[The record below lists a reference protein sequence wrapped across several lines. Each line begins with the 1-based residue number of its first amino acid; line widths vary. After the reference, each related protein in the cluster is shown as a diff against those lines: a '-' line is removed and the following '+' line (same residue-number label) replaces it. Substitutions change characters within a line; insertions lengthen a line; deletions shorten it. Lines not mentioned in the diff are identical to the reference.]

1 MITKPKGCK
10 DIYGNGAKTWKYIEQ
25 VIDSVMEKYNYG
37 YIRTPIFE
45 SSELYHRGVG
55 ETSDIVTKE
64 TYDFTDRGERKMT
77 LRPEGTAGVVRSYIE
92 NKMYGDMN
100 PVKLYYNGT
109 MYRYERPQAGRERE
123 LTQFGAE
130 AIGSDDPM
138 MDAEIISLAYNIYK
152 LLGLKDITVHI
163 NSLGDTESRNNY
175 RDALV
180 RYFSP
185 YINDFC
191 DDCKMRIAKNPLRI
205 LDCKVDSEN
214 EVFKKAPTT
223 IDYLNEESKSRFE
236 KVKEY
241 LDLLQIPYVVDP
253 KIVRGLDYYNHTV
266 FEFVIDVKELGG
278 QNVIGAGGRYN
289 GLCEQ
294 LGGPSTPGIGFASGL
309 DRILVAMKYQEVK
322 VNVKE
327 QIDLFLMYVNDEE
340 KNYALYLA
348 QELRLNGFN
357 VDTEYTSRSLKA
369 QFKQA
374 DRLKSKFTAVLNSDD
389 LDNNEIKIKNN
400 ETKEEEIISIDALV
414 FYLDE
419 KLTTDED
426 LYNYDFT
433 SDDECHCHDD
443 ECSCFDD
450 CSCDSE
456 CHCNHED

>member
-10 DIYGNGAKTWKYIEQ
+10 DIYGRDAKVWKYVSQ
-25 VIDSVMEKYNYG
+25 VIDSVMERYNYG

-45 SSELYHRGVG
+45 SSELFHRGVG

-64 TYDFTDRGERKMT
+64 TYDFTDRGERNMT

-92 NKMYGDMN
+92 NKMYGDTN

-138 MDAEIISLAYNIYK
+138 IDAEIISLAYNIFRM
-152 LLGLKDITVHI
+152 LGLKDITVHI
-163 NSLGDTESRNNY
+163 NSLGDKASRENY
-175 RDALV
+175 RDTLV
-180 RYFSP
+180 RYFAP

-191 DDCKMRIAKNPLRI
+191 DDCKMRISKNPLRI
-205 LDCKVDSEN
+205 LDCKVDSES
-214 EVFKKAPTT
+214 EVFKNAPTT
-223 IDYLNEESKSRFE
+223 IDYLNEESKTRFE
-236 KVKEY
+236 KVQEY
-241 LDLLQIPYVVDP
+241 LDILQVPYVVDP

-294 LGGPSTPGIGFASGL
+294 LDGPATPGIGFAAGL
-309 DRILVAMKYQEVK
+309 DRILVAMEKQEVK
-322 VNVKE
+322 ADIKE
-327 QIDLFLMYVNDEE
+327 NIDLFLMYVNEEE
-340 KNYALYLA
+340 KNYAAYLS
-348 QELRLNGFN
+348 QELRLNGFV

-369 QFKQA
+369 QLKQA
-374 DRLKSKFTAVLNSDD
+374 DRLNAKFTAVLNSED

-400 ETKEEEIISIDALV
+400 ETKEEETISLDALI

-419 KLTTDED
+419 KLGSEEEMYYDLGDED
-426 LYNYDFT
+426 
-433 SDDECHCHDD
+433 CC
-443 ECSCFDD
+443 
-450 CSCDSE
+450 
-456 CHCNHED
+456 CNHDHECNCDEDCCCHHDGE

>member
-10 DIYGNGAKTWKYIEQ
+10 DIYGVDAKTWKYVEQ

-191 DDCKMRIAKNPLRI
+191 DDCKNRLAKNPLRI

-223 IDYLNEESKSRFE
+223 IDYLNEESKNRFE

-266 FEFVIDVKELGG
+266 FEAVIDVEELGG

-309 DRILVAMKYQEVK
+309 DRILVAMKYQNVK
-322 VNVKE
+322 VNTKE
-327 QIDLFLMYVNDEE
+327 GLDLFLMYVNDEE
-340 KNYALYLA
+340 KNYAAYLA

-426 LYNYDFT
+426 LYNYDFA
-433 SDDECHCHDD
+433 SDDDECCCHDEECSCGD
-443 ECSCFDD
+443 ECSCDD
-450 CSCDSE
+450 CKCDY
-456 CHCNHED
+456 ED